1 MQVIAGPAGPQNIG
15 SSSLRVFYFRI
26 EVCQPSFTEQKL
38 LLLTTASLSREKR
51 IFQFL
56 RITVNFSVVWLRRN
70 AFEAGKAFFRSQSK
84 LLSLILLIN
93 VRICLRWCIHYCSL
107 LWIFYCFI
115 ADACLLADF
124 AGYISLLLAYI
135 MLSRPARNKR
145 LAAQVVIDVVITRIT
160 ALLLCYC

>member
-15 SSSLRVFYFRI
+15 SSSLRVFYFRD

-38 LLLTTASLSREKR
+38 LLLTTAILSREKR

-84 LLSLILLIN
+84 LQSYLIDKCEDLFTMMYTLLQSLVNFLL
-93 VRICLRWCIHYCSL
+93 LYC
-107 LWIFYCFI
+107 W
-115 ADACLLADF
+115 CLLTCWF
-124 AGYISLLLAYI
+124 CWLIYISLLLAYI

-145 LAAQVVIDVVITRIT
+145 LAAQVVIDVVTRIT

>member
-1 MQVIAGPAGPQNIG
+1 MQVIAGSAGPQNIG

-84 LLSLILLIN
+84 LQSYLIDKCEDLFTMMYTLLQSL
-93 VRICLRWCIHYCSL
+93 V
-107 LWIFYCFI
+107 
-115 ADACLLADF
+115 DF
-124 AGYISLLLAYI
+124 LLL
-135 MLSRPARNKR
+135 
-145 LAAQVVIDVVITRIT
+145 
-160 ALLLCYC
+160 YC